1 MTPLRIKEIQAVSC
15 FLDTNRIL
23 LRRVLED
30 ELLEVQERPFVV
42 HFLSDLDHGFPRV
55 LRC

>member
-1 MTPLRIKEIQAVSC
+1 MTPLRIKEIQAVSR